1 MLLDEVSRIPLHS
14 IFIMILIISAN
25 WMMALYPC
33 RFRALMTEN
42 IYVRHVFGFF
52 TMIFFVVITNSDGSF
67 NLQTTFIDSIYLYTL
82 FIFLLRTPLFIFLA
96 ILALLAGL
104 YVLNIKKKEINEDKK
119 IEEKTKEEYLKNLSM
134 IKNVIS
140 ITTYFLLFLGF
151 FIYLGQKKLEYK
163 NKFDYITF
171 LFGKIEC
178 KNTTPAESN
187 SYYNGIMH
195 ALD

>member
-1 MLLDEVSRIPLHS
+1 
-14 IFIMILIISAN
+14 
-25 WMMALYPC
+25 
-33 RFRALMTEN
+33 
-42 IYVRHVFGFF
+42 
-52 TMIFFVVITNSDGSF
+52 MIFFVVLTNSDGSL

-119 IEEKTKEEYLKNLSM
+119 IEEKTREEYLRILS
-134 IKNVIS
+134 IIRNVTS
-140 ITTYFLLFLGF
+140 ITIYFLLFLGF

-178 KNTTPAESN
+178 QNTTPSSSN

>member
-1 MLLDEVSRIPLHS
+1 
-14 IFIMILIISAN
+14 MILIISAN

-52 TMIFFVVITNSDGSF
+52 TMIFFVVLTNSDGSL

-119 IEEKTKEEYLKNLSM
+119 IEEKTREEYLRILS
-134 IKNVIS
+134 IIRNVTS
-140 ITTYFLLFLGF
+140 ITIYFLLFLGF

-178 KNTTPAESN
+178 QNTTPSSSN